1 MFFKKNIT
9 FLFEGFEWKQD
20 PDPVV
25 GFKGNVIGTLE
36 NKQLLWI
43 EYARKQEHV
52 NVEKE
57 LVP

>member
-1 MFFKKNIT
+1 M
-9 FLFEGFEWKQD
+9 FEGFEWKQD

-25 GFKGNVIGTLE
+25 GFKGNLIGTLE